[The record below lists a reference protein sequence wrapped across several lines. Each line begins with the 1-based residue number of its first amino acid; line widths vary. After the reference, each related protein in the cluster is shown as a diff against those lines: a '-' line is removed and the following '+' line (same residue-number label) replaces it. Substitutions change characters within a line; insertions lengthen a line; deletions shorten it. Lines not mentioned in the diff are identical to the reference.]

1 MKKMTLTVWKIKKKR
16 ITDGRQPPPKNFTFR
31 LLLGMKSK

>member
-16 ITDGRQPPPKNFTFR
+16 RNDGRQTLQYFTF
-31 LLLGMKSK
+31 LQLLGMKSK

>member
-1 MKKMTLTVWKIKKKR
+1 MTLTVWKIKKKR
-16 ITDGRQPPPKNFTFR
+16 RTDGRQTPQKNFTFR